1 MKNIYL
7 TIVLLCFSF
16 QLFAQE
22 GFQFTSNAEK
32 VKVPFKL
39 LNNLIFI
46 PVSVNGVSMTF
57 LVDTGVEET
66 ILFSLEETDTV
77 PFFNV
82 SKVKLRGLG
91 SEESI
96 ETLSSTQNKLVISK
110 KLMDADHTILI
121 ILDQEINLSSSIGI
135 TVNGIIG
142 YHLFKNKLVTI
153 NYQKQEL
160 VIYDNAEKNPSKK
173 FRKYESVPITVENN
187 KPYVFG
193 DFKFNGTNQHNGKL
207 LVDTGNTDALW
218 LFENQSEQIKVPKEN
233 FEDYLGRGFSGEIHG
248 KRGKIQEFALQ
259 KFSFKNP
266 YAAFPDSVSIQN
278 VKMVESRVGSVGGE
292 LLKRFTVVFDYTHE
306 KMYLKKNENFS
317 KPFSFNMSGLEIN
330 HVGVQWVPETTKLQT
345 FVVNTSKD
353 AYNVNQES
361 DIKYNFV
368 LKPIFKIVNVRKD
381 SPAAIAGLQ
390 KDDLIVSINNKLAAY
405 YTLQEINDLLKSEE
419 GRKIIFELNR
429 KGVIV
434 KRTLTL
440 KNIL

>member
-22 GFQFTSNAEK
+22 GFQFTSNVEK

-96 ETLSSTQNKLVISK
+96 EALSSTQNKLVISK
-110 KLMDADHTILI
+110 KLMDANHSILI

-160 VIYDNAEKNPSKK
+160 VIYDNAENNQSKK
-173 FRKYESVPITVENN
+173 FRKFESVPITVENK
-187 KPYVFG
+187 KPYVLG
-193 DFKFNGTNQHNGKL
+193 DFKFKGTDQHRGKL
-207 LVDTGNTDALW
+207 LLDTGNTDALW

-259 KFSFKNP
+259 NFSFKNP
-266 YAAFPDSVSIQN
+266 YVAFPDSVSIQN

-292 LLKRFTVVFDYTHE
+292 LLKRFTVVFDYTNE
-306 KMYLKKNENFS
+306 KMYLKKNENYS

-330 HVGVQWVPETTKLQT
+330 HAGVQWVPETSKLYT
-345 FVVNTSKD
+345 FVTNESKE
-353 AYNVNQES
+353 AYNVNKENT
-361 DIKYNFV
+361 IKYNFV

-419 GRKIIFELNR
+419 GRKIIFELDR
-429 KGVIV
+429 KGVTV